1 MEMSRSSYA
10 VIYVILLCAL
20 AKGGC
25 EGKRWNLREFLN
37 EECHLSSS
45 LLEDG
50 KKLEQAWK
58 HCRKE
63 LAARSHGNQDSELHP
78 TEAGGSD
85 LGPSLG
91 VEDILRQATE
101 FLGLQSEQN
110 FLDCIKTKT
119 SHAPVSL
126 DNNAASPPVV
136 TTYLTSGC
144 ERHLLA
150 DSPADKV
157 PPSTTPSHSP
167 SPSSSPSSSSPSPSS
182 PSPGLASES
191 PSHDTKSSDSPSDD
205 SPSGSL
211 SPDEFMPH
219 QSPLP
224 PRSPKRTPPSVP
236 LDSSPPPPPEGD
248 NGNHMLKLIFIAA
261 VTVCAIA
268 ALLLICLCWGA
279 GTNKVDDPTEAHKG
293 DRATVTLA
301 SADVFSGSQKAVVLE
316 KHDKKVYTTTG
327 GLMANSEGGGG
338 SLTETTTSSTEQM
351 ANPPLKP
358 PPGKS
363 APPPPQPP
371 PPPPPAAPRA
381 PPPPP
386 PKAKVPPIPRKSIQ
400 GKNKA
405 QGNSREGGECDAPKP
420 KLKPFFWDKVNKADQ
435 GMVWQQI
442 NQGSFQFNEEMIES
456 LFGCGNQNKNQRK
469 KEASLEPAI
478 QYIQIIDPR
487 KAQNLSIL
495 LRALNV
501 TTEEV
506 VDALEEGSEIPAEII
521 HALLR
526 MTLTADEELKL
537 RLFTGDLNQLG
548 PAERFLKVLVDIPFA
563 FKRLESLM
571 FMTTFTEEVTSLKES
586 FTTLEV
592 ACNNL
597 RKSRLFLKLLEA
609 VLKTGNRMNDGTYRG
624 GAQAFK
630 LDTLLKL
637 SDVKGI
643 DGKTTLLHFV
653 VQEIIRSEG
662 IRAVRTQKANQTSG
676 SSVKTEDFLDDTN
689 EESTAEHYRRLGLQV
704 VSGLGEELEDV
715 KKAAVVDG
723 EGITATV
730 SKLGQSLVKA
740 KEFLNKEM
748 RSLDED
754 SEFHRCLECFVEKAE
769 SEITWLLEEEK
780 RIMALV
786 KSTGDYFHGTAG
798 RDEGL
803 RLFVVVRDF
812 LIMLDKACK
821 EVQDTNMKSAKAS
834 KKESPT
840 VSSVPETR
848 QPHDIHRRLFPA
860 IAERRMG
867 FSDSD
872 DESSSSSP

>member
-248 NGNHMLKLIFIAA
+248 NGNHIRRP
-261 VTVCAIA
+261 
-268 ALLLICLCWGA
+268 
-279 GTNKVDDPTEAHKG
+279 NDPTEAHKG

-386 PKAKVPPIPRKSIQ
+386 PKAKVPPIP
-400 GKNKA
+400 
-405 QGNSREGGECDAPKP
+405 
-420 KLKPFFWDKVNKADQ
+420 
-435 GMVWQQI
+435 
-442 NQGSFQFNEEMIES
+442 
-456 LFGCGNQNKNQRK
+456 GNQFKVK
-469 KEASLEPAI
+469 IKH
-478 QYIQIIDPR
+478 
-487 KAQNLSIL
+487 
-495 LRALNV
+495 RA
-501 TTEEV
+501 
-506 VDALEEGSEIPAEII
+506 
-521 HALLR
+521 
-526 MTLTADEELKL
+526 
-537 RLFTGDLNQLG
+537 
-548 PAERFLKVLVDIPFA
+548 
-563 FKRLESLM
+563 
-571 FMTTFTEEVTSLKES
+571 
-586 FTTLEV
+586 TLE
-592 ACNNL
+592 
-597 RKSRLFLKLLEA
+597 
-609 VLKTGNRMNDGTYRG
+609 
-624 GAQAFK
+624 
-630 LDTLLKL
+630 
-637 SDVKGI
+637 
-643 DGKTTLLHFV
+643 
-653 VQEIIRSEG
+653 
-662 IRAVRTQKANQTSG
+662 RAVN
-676 SSVKTEDFLDDTN
+676 VM
-689 EESTAEHYRRLGLQV
+689 LQ
-704 VSGLGEELEDV
+704 
-715 KKAAVVDG
+715 
-723 EGITATV
+723 
-730 SKLGQSLVKA
+730 
-740 KEFLNKEM
+740 NP
-748 RSLDED
+748 
-754 SEFHRCLECFVEKAE
+754 
-769 SEITWLLEEEK
+769 
-780 RIMALV
+780 
-786 KSTGDYFHGTAG
+786 
-798 RDEGL
+798 
-803 RLFVVVRDF
+803 
-812 LIMLDKACK
+812 
-821 EVQDTNMKSAKAS
+821 N
-834 KKESPT
+834 
-840 VSSVPETR
+840 
-848 QPHDIHRRLFPA
+848 
-860 IAERRMG
+860 
-867 FSDSD
+867 
-872 DESSSSSP
+872 